1 MEEQRAL
8 RPGCAPVLAIDL
20 WVNMAVDNEEIEPA
34 IVVIVKKGCTPTEK
48 GDGDLGNACLVGDIC
63 EIGITIVTV
72 ERIVVIRK
80 GCVVEIEK
88 TVVGV
93 ISDGDTHAGSLTA
106 ALIQCIA

>member
-1 MEEQRAL
+1 MEEQRPF

-20 WVNMAVDNEEIEPA
+20 WVNMAVHNEEIEPT
-34 IVVIVKKGCTPTEK
+34 IVVIVEKGCTPTEK
-48 GDGDLGNACLVGDIC
+48 GDGDLGNTCLVGDIC

-72 ERIVVIRK
+72 ERVVVIGE

-93 ISDGDTHAGSLTA
+93 VPDGDTHAGGLTA